1 MQVIKKIFRGA
12 LLLLITSSALVGEE
26 KKTVLIT
33 GANRGLGLE
42 MAKQFIAGGYNVI
55 GTART
60 PAKAIELKATG
71 ANVVKLDVTSEQD
84 IADMASSLK
93 GVKVDILINNAGY
106 FGPALMTEKM
116 ANIETMSRKEME
128 LCFAVN
134 TMGPLFVTQG
144 LLPNLRLSDT
154 KKVINISTRS
164 SQSGGTAYGYR
175 VSKAALNT
183 LTRCMA
189 KDKGMKDF
197 ILVAIAP
204 GHNKTDMGTKRGKL
218 DPVESI
224 RKIKQLIEG
233 LEKKHHGKFWYYDGS
248 PMKWS
253 K

>member
-1 MQVIKKIFRGA
+1 
-12 LLLLITSSALVGEE
+12 
-26 KKTVLIT
+26 
-33 GANRGLGLE
+33 
-42 MAKQFIAGGYNVI
+42 
-55 GTART
+55 
-60 PAKAIELKATG
+60 
-71 ANVVKLDVTSEQD
+71 
-84 IADMASSLK
+84 
-93 GVKVDILINNAGY
+93 
-106 FGPALMTEKM
+106 
-116 ANIETMSRKEME
+116 ME

-224 RKIKQLIEG
+224 RKIKQLIEVNRIDRSNGEVAYQFTDGTKIKKIFVSPLLHSQLSKG
-233 LEKKHHGKFWYYDGS
+233 LIAIVRLHDQYELVPVAVADKISQRDESIVIVQNQVSKDETDEDDYYADFKI
-248 PMKWS
+248 PDDLMW
-253 K
+253 